1 LPQKLFGPGWPGH
14 LLALIAGAL
23 ITLSLAPFE
32 YWPLGLL
39 SLILFNRLLATLT
52 PKQAAVR
59 GWWFGAGLFS
69 TGISW
74 VYVSIHDFG
83 AASLPL
89 AGSLTAAFALLMAL
103 MHAILGY
110 CYARWIRPLRGG
122 TTFGFAAWWTLWEW
136 VRIWLLTGFPWL
148 FVGYA
153 HVQTP
158 LAGWAPIVGIFG
170 LGFIVALSAAS
181 IAVML
186 SGVKRARPALAVSV
200 LFWIAGAALQA
211 LTWTQPIGE
220 PVRVA
225 LVQANIP
232 QSMKWDRAHYLA
244 TLETYR
250 ALSEPLWERA
260 QIVIWP
266 EAAITNFYD
275 NARDFLDSQAAL
287 ARRSGSSLIT
297 GIPTLERA
305 ANVDESRMLNSAVAL
320 DRETVSFYHKR
331 HLVPFG
337 EYVPLERQLRG
348 LIQFFDLPM
357 SDFVA
362 GPAQQ
367 STLNAGPVRFATS
380 ICYEVV
386 YPDIARAT
394 AASNALLTISNDAWF
409 GHSIGPLQHLQMAQM
424 RALESGRPMVR
435 ATGNGVTALIDARGH
450 ITSQIPQFQPAV
462 LLGSIQP
469 TTGLTPFARTGTWPA
484 LAFCGVL
491 LVLLRLVRRR
501 APGTARGET
510 C

>member
-1 LPQKLFGPGWPGH
+1 MLQKLFGPGWAGH
-14 LLALIAGAL
+14 LLALIAGTL
-23 ITLSLAPFE
+23 ITLSLAPFD

-39 SLILFNRLLATLT
+39 SLLLLNRLLQTLT

-59 GWWFGAGLFS
+59 GWWFGVGLFG

-83 AASLPL
+83 AASVPL
-89 AGSLTAAFALLMAL
+89 AGAMTGAFVLSLAL
-103 MHAILGY
+103 MHAMLGY
-110 CYARWIRPLRGG
+110 CHARWIRPLRGG
-122 TTFGFAAWWTLWEW
+122 TTFGFAAWWTLGEW
-136 VRIWLLTGFPWL
+136 VRIWLFTGFPWL

-158 LAGWAPIVGIFG
+158 LAGWAPIIGIFG
-170 LGFIVALSAAS
+170 LSFIVAFGAAS
-181 IAVML
+181 MAAML
-186 SGVKRARPALAVSV
+186 GGIKRALPALAVSV
-200 LFWIAGAALQA
+200 LFWISGAALQQM
-211 LTWTQPIGE
+211 TWTQPIGD

-232 QSMKWDRAHYLA
+232 QSMKWDREHYLA

-250 ALSEPLWERA
+250 AMSEPLWERA

-297 GIPTLERA
+297 GIPTLQRGDQTSEA
-305 ANVDESRMLNSAVAL
+305 RMLNSAVAF
-320 DRETVSFYHKR
+320 DREAVSFYHKR

-337 EYVPLERQLRG
+337 EYIPFERQLRG
-348 LIQFFDLPM
+348 LIQFLDMPM

-362 GPAQQ
+362 GPDQQ
-367 STLNAGPVRFATS
+367 GTLDAGPVRFATS

-424 RALESGRPMVR
+424 RALESGRPMIR
-435 ATGNGVTALIDARGH
+435 ATGNGVTALIDERGR
-450 ITSQIPQFQPAV
+450 ITTRIPQFEAAV
-462 LLGSIQP
+462 LLGSFQP
-469 TTGLTPFARTGTWPA
+469 TTGLTPLARTGSWPA
-484 LAFCGVL
+484 LAFCGL
-491 LVLLRLVRRR
+491 LLGLLGGFSRRLL
-501 APGTARGET
+501 
-510 C
+510 